1 MPKKEK
7 TESII
12 KRIENKMPKN
22 KNYTRPV
29 AKTEEEIK
37 EKYKNISDDP
47 KKDITRSF
55 KKQGFKNP
63 EEKAAR
69 FIKTVQNQGAR
80 IRTATEGSF
89 AKGGLVRSGKPKIAK
104 KGWR

>member
-69 FIKTVQNQGAR
+69 FIKTINNEGAR

-89 AKGGLVRSGKPKIAK
+89 AEGGLVKKGKPKIAK